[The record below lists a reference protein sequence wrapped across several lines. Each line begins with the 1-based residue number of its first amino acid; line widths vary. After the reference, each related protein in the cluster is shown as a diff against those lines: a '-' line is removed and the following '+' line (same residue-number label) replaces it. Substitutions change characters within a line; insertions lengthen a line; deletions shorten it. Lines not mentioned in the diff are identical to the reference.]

1 MFSPI
6 SYLLAPAIVTGKLY
20 NDKFKLH
27 FILLLP
33 TCVGVG
39 AGLLLLE
46 DDLVG
51 VVAAGSESEV
61 GLAGRGWGRREKVSP
76 RQRTA
81 GGVEM

>member
-6 SYLLAPAIVTGKLY
+6 SYLLAPAIVTGKL
-20 NDKFKLH
+20 
-27 FILLLP
+27 
-33 TCVGVG
+33 CVGVG